1 MALPV
6 ENWNDTTVVGYQDGN
21 GGYSFDG
28 VGGGFSGGSDSLG
41 LNRQELSPMSQ
52 SFDAFEDNAIQ
63 VYQKLREYLDNQYK
77 GAKGNIEKD
86 IDEKVESAIKAAGGQ
101 SVLSPLSRIDIAIST
116 IQKLIA
122 QRSEQLQSER
132 QRLASLPESSYSARN
147 DLDFVKMLYDAE
159 PDNRQLFKMS
169 LEPFVISESDGL
181 AAEYNADVSS
191 QYIANLQRRLPELE
205 KARAPLVAE
214 EQARQEAEAE
224 AQRKADEEAQRAA
237 DEAAARQE
245 AQQVTQQLGANFN
258 AITAPMGDKVQQR
271 VQAVDATQ
279 AQISNQIGSAVTSAT
294 QAVQAKAAEAQQHA
308 SSSIASGEGLISSAF
323 RGQIASAA
331 QASGESR
338 VSTFN
343 TRIDQIVSEAT
354 SFSEARKQALA
365 QFTANAAAEVEA
377 ETARLAERVRANPT
391 QATSQSAQ
399 ADLRQL
405 TETTYS
411 NVNTFAQQTE
421 AALQAKAQEVTA
433 AVTEAQ
439 RVANEGL
446 QQAANSVQ
454 GEITQTAN
462 TLAMPAI
469 AAPLVSVAGF
479 GTAALELAQL
489 GVSLANAVNRV
500 TQIATAGPGAYVA
513 TFAVLTLYSDQA
525 GKDSDNV
532 PDGVRTALSVEA
544 STLGLSPDVDLQ
556 SAAEEGGTVEMP
568 VRLTS
573 RTEED
578 QDNKSQIAVVVPN
591 AVSTLQGVP
600 VRAATLNAAT
610 GRYEVTVPAKSTVP
624 DTPPLILTWTPAN
637 PPGSQNPSS
646 TTPVVPQ
653 PVPVYEGATIAP
665 AKAEPESYPG
675 IPLSLDD
682 LIVIF
687 PADSG
692 IPPLYLV
699 FSKPPV
705 SALEVDIYGNFTGR
719 PRNGNHLDHMPAQG
733 ALATSLRSAIPDIQE
748 KEIRDLMKKGAS
760 IAIPA
765 RIHQKYSET
774 YGGRNTK
781 EKQRKDAEDLR
792 RAVDSNFDAIKN
804 ALVEEGF
811 SERDVEEARAKLH
824 RINEEQGW
832 Y

>member
-1 MALPV
+1 
-6 ENWNDTTVVGYQDGN
+6 
-21 GGYSFDG
+21 
-28 VGGGFSGGSDSLG
+28 
-41 LNRQELSPMSQ
+41 MSQ

-63 VYQKLREYLDNQYK
+63 VYQKLREHLDNQYK
-77 GAKGNIEKD
+77 SAKGNIDKD
-86 IDEKVESAIKAAGGQ
+86 IDEKIEAAIKAAGGD

-116 IQKLIA
+116 IQTLIA

-181 AAEYNADVSS
+181 AVEYNADVSS
-191 QYIANLQRRLPELE
+191 QYIANLQGRLPELE

-214 EQARQEAEAE
+214 EKARQEAEAE
-224 AQRKADEEAQRAA
+224 AQRKAEEEAQRAA

-271 VQAVDATQ
+271 VQAVDTTQ
-279 AQISNQIGSAVTSAT
+279 AQISGQIGSAVTTAT
-294 QAVQAKAAEAQQHA
+294 QSVQAKASEAQQHA
-308 SSSIASGEGLISSAF
+308 SSSLTSGESLISSAF

-338 VSTFN
+338 VSAFN

-354 SFSEARKQALA
+354 SFSEARKQALT

-377 ETARLAERVRANPT
+377 ETARLAEQVRATPT
-391 QATSQSAQ
+391 QASSESAQ
-399 ADLRQL
+399 AALRQF
-405 TETTYS
+405 TESTYA

-433 AVTEAQ
+433 AIAEAQ

-446 QQAANSVQ
+446 QQAADGVL
-454 GEITQTAN
+454 GEITQAAN

-489 GVSLANAVNRV
+489 GASLANAVNRV
-500 TQIATAGPGAYVA
+500 TQVVTAGPGAYVA

-525 GKDSDNV
+525 GKDSDRV
-532 PDGVRTALSVEA
+532 PDGVRTALALEA
-544 STLGLSPDVDLQ
+544 STLGLSPDADLQ
-556 SAAEEGGTVEMP
+556 SAAEAGGTVDMP

-578 QDNKSQIAVVVPN
+578 QDNKSQIAVVVTN
-591 AVSTLQGVP
+591 AVPTPQGVP
-600 VRAATLNAAT
+600 VRAATFNPAT

-624 DTPPLILTWTPAN
+624 DAPPLTLTWTPAN

-653 PVPVYEGATIAP
+653 PVPVYEGATITSVQ
-665 AKAEPESYPG
+665 AEPESYPG
-675 IPLSLDD
+675 VPLDLDD

-733 ALATSLRSAIPDIQE
+733 ALATSLRSNFPGIQDKRVRE
-748 KEIRDLMKKGAS
+748 LMRKGAS

-781 EKQRKDAEDLR
+781 EKQRKDAENLR

-804 ALVEEGF
+804 ALIEEGF
-811 SERDVEEARAKLH
+811 SEEDVEEARAKLH